1 MLRLSVFFGT
11 DAQNW
16 GNLQTHYDAEH
27 ARVAMAD
34 VLGRIVR
41 RELAVADDTAHA

>member
-11 DAQNW
+11 DPQDW
-16 GNLQTHYDAEH
+16 GNLQTHYYAEH
-27 ARVAMAD
+27 TRVAMAD

-41 RELAVADDTAHA
+41 RELADASGIAHT